1 MFHLIKY
8 YIMKKFK
15 LFALLALVMSLG
27 FMTSCQTLDAPKNEK
42 TQVSK
47 EPTREQQLKVA
58 QDAAN
63 KAVYVLARE
72 ISSNTGYDNKAE
84 VDASSLVWDS
94 SKTRSSFKVVLKW
107 KAKDNPLS
115 TSPRECVVEGNIE
128 VTYSGLKDG
137 SYTLFPATFY
147 PTSSNDWARNVAG
160 AFDGD
165 VNRLKEARIFDVYA
179 KK

>member
-1 MFHLIKY
+1 
-8 YIMKKFK
+8 MKKIK
-15 LFALLALVMSLG
+15 LFALLALVMSFG

-94 SKTRSSFKVVLKW
+94 SKTRSSF
-107 KAKDNPLS
+107 
-115 TSPRECVVEGNIE
+115 
-128 VTYSGLKDG
+128 
-137 SYTLFPATFY
+137 
-147 PTSSNDWARNVAG
+147 
-160 AFDGD
+160 
-165 VNRLKEARIFDVYA
+165 
-179 KK
+179 